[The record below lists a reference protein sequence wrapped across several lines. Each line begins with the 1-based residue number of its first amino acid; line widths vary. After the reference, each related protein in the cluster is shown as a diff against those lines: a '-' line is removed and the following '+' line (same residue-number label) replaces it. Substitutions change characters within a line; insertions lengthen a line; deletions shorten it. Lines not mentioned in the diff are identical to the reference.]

1 MALPSQTDRS
11 GELGR
16 TYQPAGSRSRT
27 PLVTAGVLIAAAASF
42 GVYYLASMAGGVKKS
57 EAKSPV
63 VEVPVVSKDKTAER
77 KAAPS
82 ATPSKPLDPPP
93 AVIRMGSERH
103 QPGTGNP
110 AHGNPAVP
118 PTNPSA
124 DPTANPGA
132 SPGVPPAPG
141 QIPTSSPAP
150 SPASP
155 PASAPGGAP
164 IPGGDP
170 GTINPGPVKADPG
183 ASPNTPS
190 PTVPGAA
197 IPATGSTSEVLNLI
211 AEGDRKH
218 KANDL
223 LGAREVWSKA
233 LLNPKVVASDAQSLR
248 DKLGTINADLV
259 FGTKVF
265 AGDPMTEEYTVESG
279 DGFDRIAKKRG
290 LVTDSRLIGRVNK
303 TESTKLKIG
312 QKLKLVRGPFH
323 AVVHKDDYR
332 MDIFWGPPKSQD
344 EWLFVK
350 SFKVGL
356 GQNTPTGEFVLKP
369 GSRQVNPPW
378 TNPLTGEKFTAD
390 DAKNPIGERWLGI
403 QYEADPAK
411 FKGFGIHGTIEP
423 DSIGKSKS
431 MGCVRL
437 VAPDVEVVYE
447 LLMDPVSRVIL
458 QP

>member
-16 TYQPAGSRSRT
+16 TYQPAGNRSRA

-42 GVYYLASMAGGVKKS
+42 GVYYLSSMAGGVKKS
-57 EAKSPV
+57 DAKTPG
-63 VEVPVVSKDKTAER
+63 VEVPVVSKDKPLEP
-77 KAAPS
+77 KPAP
-82 ATPSKPLDPPP
+82 ALVQAKPIDPPP
-93 AVIRMGSERH
+93 AVIKMGSERN
-103 QPGTGNP
+103 QPTPSGPQTTPGTPGASPTN
-110 AHGNPAVP
+110 P
-118 PTNPSA
+118 PTNP
-124 DPTANPGA
+124 PANPGA
-132 SPGVPPAPG
+132 NPSANPGTNPV
-141 QIPTSSPAP
+141 P
-150 SPASP
+150 SPSGTP
-155 PASAPGGAP
+155 GSAPN
-164 IPGGDP
+164 PGGDP
-170 GTINPGPVKADPG
+170 GAINPGPVKADPG
-183 ASPNTPS
+183 ASPTAPS
-190 PTVPGAA
+190 PTGPGAA
-197 IPATGSTSEVLNLI
+197 IPATGSTSEILNLI
-211 AEGDRKH
+211 AEGERKH

-223 LGAREVWSKA
+223 LGARAVWSKA
-233 LLNPKVVASDAQSLR
+233 LMNPKIVASDAQSLR
-248 DKLGTINADLV
+248 DKLGTINGDLV

-344 EWLFVK
+344 EWLFVR

-356 GQNTPTGEFVLKP
+356 GQNTPNGEFVLKP

-390 DAKNPIGERWLGI
+390 DPKNPIGERWLGI
-403 QYEADPAK
+403 QYESDPSK

-437 VAPDVEVVYE
+437 VAGEVEIVYE
-447 LLMDPVSRVIL
+447 MLMDPVSRVIL